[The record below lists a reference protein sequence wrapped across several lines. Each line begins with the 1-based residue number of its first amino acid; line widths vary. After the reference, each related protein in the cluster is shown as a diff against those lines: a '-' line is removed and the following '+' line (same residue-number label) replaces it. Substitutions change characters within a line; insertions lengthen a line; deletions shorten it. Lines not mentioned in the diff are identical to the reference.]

1 MNQREAAARVGRS
14 RSNPM
19 PKTDYA
25 RLNQSLTALLGLGV
39 PPIAITFLDA
49 PPPSLPR
56 PPGPMPAPAPDG
68 RTGAVSAGC
77 VFWMRATEKSFA
89 TVAADHGNCSVGS
102 VTHGFKTLAEVAK
115 AGDVAALVE
124 SNWVSPGAMR
134 GIATVT
140 KKPGAVAYGPLGQT
154 TLDPDVVFLRVNGKQ
169 LMLLHDAC
177 PDLRFEGKPQ
187 CHIIAI
193 AKEKGELAVSSGC
206 MLSRVRTGMP
216 NSEVTFALPGH
227 RLPELVERL
236 KASQAADMRV
246 AAYAS
251 RDAQR
256 FES

>member
-1 MNQREAAARVGRS
+1 MNKNETEALDRELR
-14 RSNPM
+14 
-19 PKTDYA
+19 D
-25 RLNQSLTALLGLGV
+25 LLGLAV
-39 PPIAITFLDA
+39 PPIAIAFA
-49 PPPSLPR
+49 ESVPAGMARPQGAMPSPTL
-56 PPGPMPAPAPDG
+56 DG
-68 RTGAVSAGC
+68 RTGAVPAGC
-77 VFWMRATEKSFA
+77 VFWNKATEGAFA

-115 AGDVAALVE
+115 AGDVAELIE

-134 GIATVT
+134 GIVAVT
-140 KKPGAVAYGPLGQT
+140 KKPGAVAYGPLGKT

-169 LMLLHDAC
+169 LMLLHDSC

-227 RLPELVERL
+227 RLAELVERL
-236 KASQAADMRV
+236 KAGQAADMRV
-246 AAYAS
+246 AAYAG
-251 RDAQR
+251 RDAKR

>member
-1 MNQREAAARVGRS
+1 VRVGGS
-14 RSNPM
+14 QSNSM
-19 PKTDYA
+19 AKTDYA

-49 PPPSLPR
+49 PPSSMPR
-56 PPGPMPAPAPDG
+56 APGPMPAPTPDG

-77 VFWMRATEKSFA
+77 VFWMMATEKSFA
-89 TVAADHGNCSVGS
+89 TVAADHGNCSIGS

-115 AGDVAALVE
+115 AGDVAALIE

-134 GIATVT
+134 GMAAVT
-140 KKPGAVAYGPLGQT
+140 KKPGAVAYGPLGKT

-169 LMLLHDAC
+169 LMLLHDSC

-236 KASQAADMRV
+236 KAAQAADMRV